1 MRDTVMVD
9 VVIPVYNEERVLAA
23 TVRRLTAFLDGEL
36 PHRWRIVI
44 ANNQSTD
51 RTREIGESLSSTDA
65 RVSVLNLSRKGRGV
79 AVREAWNQST
89 ADIVSYMDVDLS
101 TDLRYFPM
109 LVESVRTV
117 YDMSVA
123 SRLLPASRVVRS
135 FKREQLS
142 RAYNRLIR
150 MVFRTRF
157 TDTQC
162 GFKAM
167 RRDVARVLLPHV
179 HGDGWFF
186 DAELLI
192 LAERNGFRVLELPVE
207 WTDDLDSRVVL
218 GSSARELFRE
228 ILRMKARRLPR
239 DLRTG
244 LPQHGRS
251 RLEE

>member
-1 MRDTVMVD
+1 MRDPLMVD
-9 VVIPVYNEERVLAA
+9 IAIPVYNEERVLAS
-23 TVRRLTAFLDGEL
+23 TVHRLAEFLDGEL

-51 RTREIGESLSSTDA
+51 RTREIGEALSASDA
-65 RVSVLNLSRKGRGV
+65 RVSVLHLPRKGRGL
-79 AVREAWNQST
+79 AVREAWTRSD

-101 TDLRYFPM
+101 TDLRYFP
-109 LVESVRTV
+109 LLIESVRRV
-117 YDMSVA
+117 YDIGVA

-135 FKREQLS
+135 VKRERLS

-150 MVFRTRF
+150 VLFGTRF

-167 RRDVARVLLPHV
+167 RREVAQALLPHV
-179 HGDGWFF
+179 RGDGWFF

-192 LAERNGFRVLELPVE
+192 LAETNGFRTFELPVE
-207 WTDDLDSRVVL
+207 WIDDTDSRVVL

-228 ILRMKARRLPR
+228 ILRMKMRRLPR
-239 DLRTG
+239 NLRNGPAGT
-244 LPQHGRS
+244 
-251 RLEE
+251 